1 MIAKGSFEDF
11 LYIFIGLIWIG
22 FSIYKAQQKKK
33 AASQGQ
39 GNVKKEKS
47 FFDNLMSEFIDEEPS
62 SPFHNSI
69 YEPPPAK
76 EYERMDTQPNKVFS
90 YDDVYEES
98 NAMAEYDVYENKSAR
113 KPEYKEEIITKKQK
127 RKRKPKIDLRK
138 AVIYSEI
145 LNRKYS

>member
-33 AASQGQ
+33 AAAQGQ

-47 FFDNLMSEFIDEEPS
+47 FFDNLMSEFINEEPS
-62 SPFHNSI
+62 SPSHSSI
-69 YEPPPAK
+69 NEPLSAEK
-76 EYERMDTQPNKVFS
+76 YERRDAQPNKVFS
-90 YDDVYEES
+90 YDDVYEGS
-98 NAMAEYDVYENKSAR
+98 NAMPEYDVYEKKPAR
-113 KPEYKEEIITKKQK
+113 QPELKEEIITKKQK
-127 RKRKPKIDLRK
+127 QKRKPRIDLRK